1 MKLRFRLPN
10 EEHARSCTPCG
21 SSLRPTFNTKRDP
34 KTGGF
39 DLVKTG
45 ERDQYS
51 LIQSFAAVTDVNA
64 ILDRFSR
71 GDVSALSR
79 VRGVFGD
86 VSQFGSD
93 PHVNHDLV
101 NRANA
106 AYEALPSELMQ
117 KYPSF
122 ADFLASF
129 ASPDAF
135 KAFEANLSAFKARSA
150 GGAADAPAN
159 ADQGKEATV

>member
-10 EEHARSCTPCG
+10 EDHARSDTPCG
-21 SSLRPTFNTKRDP
+21 FPMRPTFNTKRDP
-34 KTGGF
+34 KTGGL

-86 VSQFGSD
+86 VSKFGTD
-93 PHVNHDLV
+93 PHANHDLV

-106 AYEALPSELMQ
+106 AYASLPPELIQ

-135 KAFEANLSAFKARSA
+135 KAFEADLGAFQARSV
-150 GGAADAPAN
+150 GGADVPPA